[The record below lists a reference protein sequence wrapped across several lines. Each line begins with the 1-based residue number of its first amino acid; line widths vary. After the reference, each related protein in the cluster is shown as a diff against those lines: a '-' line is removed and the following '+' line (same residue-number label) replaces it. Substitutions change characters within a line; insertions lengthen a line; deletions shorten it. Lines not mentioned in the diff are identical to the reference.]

1 MLAAPEGRPYFC
13 HMEKPSVLIIDDHQL
28 IRDMWTRVLET
39 SGKVTVLKIQGRLT
53 QTLALEL
60 INEKKPD
67 IVLLDVYMAPLTGFE
82 LMPIIKQYSP
92 NSRVIGFSVHANA
105 AYAKQL
111 LELGASGYV
120 TKSAEVNEVLE
131 AIDEVSKGNIF
142 LNSEIRSMIRS
153 VEVVKAR

>member
-1 MLAAPEGRPYFC
+1 
-13 HMEKPSVLIIDDHQL
+13 MEKPSVLIIDDHQL

-60 INEKKPD
+60 IASKKPD
-67 IVLLDVYMAPLTGFE
+67 IILLDVYMAPLTGFE
-82 LMPIIKQYSP
+82 LMPIIKQSSP

-111 LELGASGYV
+111 LELGAYGYV
-120 TKSAEVNEVLE
+120 TKSAEINEVLE
-131 AIDEVSKGNIF
+131 AIDEVQKGNIF
-142 LNSEIRSMIRS
+142 LNNEIKEMIGN
-153 VEVVKAR
+153 VEAVKVR